1 MCFCFFLLTLCGLS
15 LFLHLLNAV
24 RADIRSSASY
34 LIEALQR
41 KGVECEVRTL
51 GLGDV
56 MWIARPAC
64 ASASSSS
71 SSSSSSASAS
81 AQMDALVQNAVEIVL
96 DCIVERKKVADL
108 ASSIIDQR
116 YNEQKKRLNDSELT
130 RRVYLIEGSWTSQ
143 NSLPLEALHTALAKT
158 DSVDGLLVHHTPS
171 VEATVEFLSEL
182 DAQLR
187 AECAVHGPPRAP
199 HAHTFAEF
207 SASGR
212 KNADHAVALTFA
224 KQLKMV
230 RGVSTEKCLAIARVY
245 PTCAR
250 LMAAYEQC
258 ASVDHERALLAE
270 LKWGPNG
277 KFLGAACA
285 TTVREFFRTT
295 PAYA

>member
-1 MCFCFFLLTLCGLS
+1 MTSF
-15 LFLHLLNAV
+15 
-24 RADIRSSASY
+24 
-34 LIEALQR
+34 LIEALQL

-56 MWIARPAC
+56 MWIARPAR
-64 ASASSSS
+64 ASM
-71 SSSSSSASAS
+71 SSSSAAS
-81 AQMDALVQNAVEIVL
+81 AQMDALAQNAVEIVL
-96 DCIVERKKVADL
+96 DCIVERKKVSDL

-116 YNEQKKRLNDSELT
+116 YNEQKKRLKDSGLA
-130 RRVYLIEGSWTSQ
+130 RLVYLVEGSWTSQ

-158 DSVDGLLVHHTPS
+158 DSVDGLLVHHTSS
-171 VEATVEFLSEL
+171 VMATVEFLSEL

-199 HAHTFAEF
+199 HARTFAEF
-207 SASGR
+207 SATGR

-258 ASVDHERALLAE
+258 ASVDRERALLAE

-285 TTVREFFRTT
+285 ASVRDFFRST
-295 PAYA
+295 PAYT